1 MKKLI
6 LSFFLFSI
14 FGLGAQDKGSCFIE
28 YYEQFTQR
36 GCNPIPDG
44 VQNVIVTVRDTKEK
58 TCYASMGTIEVKNQV
73 IVGQLRLK
81 TRAGE
86 LVRPKGSLHPG
97 YYDPNHSLHADYS
110 IKNGVSRN
118 FLTKDMKIVN
128 VFFIDQLKPQQGS
141 LTEGPDA
148 KKL

>member
-1 MKKLI
+1 MKKLFLALFL
-6 LSFFLFSI
+6 LSFTAVD
-14 FGLGAQDKGSCFIE
+14 AQQKGSCFIE
-28 YYEQFTQR
+28 YYELFTQR

-58 TCYASMGTIEVKNQV
+58 TCFATMGTIEVKNQV
-73 IVGQLRLK
+73 IVGKLQLK
-81 TRAGE
+81 NKAGE
-86 LVRPKGSLHPG
+86 YVAPKNSLHPG

-128 VFFIDQLKPQQGS
+128 VFFIDQLKPQPAS